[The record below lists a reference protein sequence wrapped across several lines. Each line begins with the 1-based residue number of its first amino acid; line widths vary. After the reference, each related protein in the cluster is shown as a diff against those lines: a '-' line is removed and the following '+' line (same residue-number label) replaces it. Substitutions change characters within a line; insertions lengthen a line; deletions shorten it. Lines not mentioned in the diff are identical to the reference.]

1 MAQETIKELVR
12 LIEKPEATANV
23 IEIPLE
29 FVQRDSIG
37 PC

>member
-12 LIEKPEATANV
+12 LIEKPEAKANI

-29 FVQRDSIG
+29 FVQRDSIC